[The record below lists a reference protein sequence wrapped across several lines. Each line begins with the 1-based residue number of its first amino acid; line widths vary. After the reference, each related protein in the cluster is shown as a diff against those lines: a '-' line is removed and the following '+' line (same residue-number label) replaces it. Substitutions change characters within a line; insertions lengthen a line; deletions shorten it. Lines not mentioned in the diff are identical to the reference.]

1 MGSTQSTWGTF
12 KLNNLFIMVAFSA
25 STTST
30 VCGVGSKVTLSGN
43 IGVAWA
49 TEAIVKVATAVLTK
63 SDGYQIVIATTNS
76 TAAVVGAGKYGG
88 GCIKTAD
95 SNAVCNTYLA
105 ATDSSY
111 VATTMQKVTVVLAA
125 DWKLATALTVVD
137 TNIAFV
143 PIGCSGAA
151 SVTTF
156 ALLPACTD
164 TSGSLTTA
172 VQTLTYFQPK
182 EDPKKVYAGVPRFS
196 KGDSVSMFG
205 PSNITTDA
213 LNLIFALCGE
223 AKVMT
228 GASALVAGAAVAFGA
243 AALAF

>member
-1 MGSTQSTWGTF
+1 MG
-12 KLNNLFIMVAFSA
+12 
-25 STTST
+25 
-30 VCGVGSKVTLSGN
+30 
-43 IGVAWA
+43 
-49 TEAIVKVATAVLTK
+49 
-63 SDGYQIVIATTNS
+63 
-76 TAAVVGAGKYGG
+76 GG

-105 ATDSSY
+105 ANDSAASPNK
-111 VATTMQKVTVVLAA
+111 VMTTMQKATVVLAA
-125 DWKLATALTVVD
+125 DWKLATALTLAKAGTAITVVD

-143 PIGCSGAA
+143 PVGCSGAIG
-151 SVTTF
+151 VTIL
-156 ALLPACTD
+156 LLPACTD
-164 TSGSLTTA
+164 TSGSLSTA

>member
-105 ATDSSY
+105 AN
-111 VATTMQKVTVVLAA
+111 
-125 DWKLATALTVVD
+125 WKLATALTLAKAGTAITVVD

-156 ALLPACTD
+156 ALLPACSTS
-164 TSGSLTTA
+164 SGSA
-172 VQTLTYFQPK
+172 IGSVQTLTYFQPK

-213 LNLIFALCGE
+213 FNLIFALCGE

>member
-1 MGSTQSTWGTF
+1 MG
-12 KLNNLFIMVAFSA
+12 
-25 STTST
+25 
-30 VCGVGSKVTLSGN
+30 
-43 IGVAWA
+43 
-49 TEAIVKVATAVLTK
+49 
-63 SDGYQIVIATTNS
+63 
-76 TAAVVGAGKYGG
+76 
-88 GCIKTAD
+88 KTAD

-105 ATDSSY
+105 ANDSTASK
-111 VATTMQKVTVVLAA
+111 VMTTMQKATVVKAA
-125 DWKLATALTVVD
+125 DWKLATALTLAKAGTAITVVD

-143 PIGCSGAA
+143 PVGCSGAIG
-151 SVTTF
+151 VTTVL
-156 ALLPACTD
+156 LLPACTD
-164 TSGSLTTA
+164 TSGSLSTA